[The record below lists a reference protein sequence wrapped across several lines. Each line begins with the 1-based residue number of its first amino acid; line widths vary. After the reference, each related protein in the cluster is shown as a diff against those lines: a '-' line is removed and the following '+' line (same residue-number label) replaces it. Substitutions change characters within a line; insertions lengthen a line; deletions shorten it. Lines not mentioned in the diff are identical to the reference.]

1 MATGR
6 GWRGRVIGV
15 GAVPPRPAPELTLP
29 DLELVPGPIRSLG
42 TGRHPRGLL
51 EEPPPTSGETKGRAH
66 EDLPVGRL
74 PIGGAGAD
82 ACPGAEGFQ
91 RGRVRE

>member
-29 DLELVPGPIRSLG
+29 DLGLVPGPIPSLG
-42 TGRHPRGLL
+42 TGRHPRGLPK
-51 EEPPPTSGETKGRAH
+51 EPPPTSGETKVRAH

-74 PIGGAGAD
+74 PIGGL
-82 ACPGAEGFQ
+82 PV
-91 RGRVRE
+91 GRLP